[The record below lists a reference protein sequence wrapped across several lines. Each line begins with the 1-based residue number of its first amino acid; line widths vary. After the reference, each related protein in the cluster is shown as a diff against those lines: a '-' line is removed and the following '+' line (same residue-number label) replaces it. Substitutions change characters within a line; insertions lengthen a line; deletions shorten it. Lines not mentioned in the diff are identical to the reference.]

1 MNWESII
8 FAIVAVAIIPLVKWG
23 LDILKDYVEAKVATL
38 EDQKIANIISDAYNT
53 VQKVVLFVMQT
64 YVDSLKAK
72 GEFDPM
78 AQEEAFKMAQKRASE
93 LINDTARQVINE
105 KYGNFATWLDTQ
117 IENSV
122 RVSKN

>member
-8 FAIVAVAIIPLVKWG
+8 VAIIAAAIIPLVKWG

-38 EDQKIANIISDAYNT
+38 EDQKIANVIYDAYNT

-64 YVDSLKAK
+64 YVDTLKTK
-72 GEFDPM
+72 GEFDAM
-78 AQEEAFKMAQKRASE
+78 AQEEAFKMAKKRATE
-93 LINDTARQVINE
+93 LINDTAKEVINE

-117 IENSV
+117 IEHSV